1 MWLCWDKVDCRFVA
15 LKIMKSAPQ
24 YTETALDEIKL
35 LKCVQK
41 TDPQDPNRDKI
52 VQLLDNFTI
61 TGIHGTHICMVLE
74 VEGSNTYKLLLKSN
88 NKGKFISSKILK
100 SYSVNTT
107 YHKLVKIFG
116 IKRRAHFLEVRK
128 YHLFFFR

>member
-1 MWLCWDKVDCRFVA
+1 
-15 LKIMKSAPQ
+15 MKSAPQ

-88 NKGKFISSKILK
+88 NKGKFIPNKMLK
-100 SYSVNTT
+100 SYSDTT
-107 YHKLVKIFG
+107 YLNKLVKVFWDQTKSTFFG
-116 IKRRAHFLEVRK
+116 INKEISSFL
-128 YHLFFFR
+128 F

>member
-1 MWLCWDKVDCRFVA
+1 
-15 LKIMKSAPQ
+15 MKSAPQ

-107 YHKLVKIFG
+107 YHKLVEIFWDQTKSTFFG
-116 IKRRAHFLEVRK
+116 SKEISLLFEVAFKLEI
-128 YHLFFFR
+128 HQINT